1 MTLVFVILGVTILL
15 FLWNKIPVELV
26 AILSLLALV
35 FSGILEPDQA
45 LAGFANSTV
54 VTIAALFVVGAGLF
68 RTGVADWIAQKMIRF
83 GGESEVRLT
92 VILVLM
98 TAGLSAFMS
107 NTGTVAVLIP
117 TVISMARRI
126 GSPPARLLL
135 PMAFAAQLGGM
146 LTLVGT
152 PPNIVLSA
160 ALEESGQRPFGFFEF
175 AMVGVP
181 LLGVYLL
188 YVLSPAR
195 KLIRV
200 DDASEESRGATLK
213 ELGRD
218 YGLLQKLFRLRLQ
231 AGSPLIGKT
240 LEQTRIHPTYGVQV
254 LDIQKPKPPRIAPFL
269 PKLPSVPNIPDSTT
283 VIEAG
288 SLLVVE
294 GEEEN
299 VRRLAEECRAE
310 VESLLPGT
318 RGLPREHGVAEVVLT
333 QRSRFKGRSLAEEH
347 FGSRYKVRA
356 LGIRRNGSPL
366 PLPFVRTK
374 LEFGDTLLVHGNWDD
389 IDLMRHDPRNFIVV
403 GGPDQLDVEPL
414 LTGRS
419 IRAALCV
426 MGMVGLILTG
436 WVPLV
441 FAVLLTAVSLVLL
454 GCLKMEDAYRA
465 VSWESVLLIAAMI
478 PMGTALQVTGGV
490 DAISQALV
498 DLLGGYPPIF
508 LLGGIYFL
516 TMLFSQFISNTA
528 TAILLAP
535 MAMETAARLDL
546 SPFPVLMMVAVG
558 ASSAFLT
565 PIASPV
571 NTLVMGPGNYRFF
584 DFAKFGLPLMVL
596 ILAVSLLLVPILW
609 PL

>member
-1 MTLVFVILGVTILL
+1 VILVFVILGVTIFF
-15 FLWNKIPVELV
+15 FLWNKLPVELV
-26 AILSLLALV
+26 AILSMLALV
-35 FSGILEPDQA
+35 FTGVLEVDEA

-54 VTIAALFVVGAGLF
+54 VTIAALFVVGAGLY
-68 RTGVADWIAQKMIRF
+68 RTGVADWIAHRLIHF
-83 GGESEVRLT
+83 AGESEVRLT

-98 TAGLSAFMS
+98 TAVFSAFMS

-117 TVISMARRI
+117 TVISMSRRI
-126 GSPPARLLL
+126 GSHPARLLL

-175 AMVGVP
+175 SLVGIP
-181 LLGVYLL
+181 LLAVYLL

-200 DDASEESRGATLK
+200 ADEDETSRSTTPK
-213 ELGRD
+213 ELGGD
-218 YGLLQKLFRLRLQ
+218 YGLLGRLFRLQLQ
-231 AGSPLIGKT
+231 AGSSLIGKT
-240 LEQTRIHPTYGVQV
+240 LEETQIHTTYGVQI
-254 LDIQKPKPPRIAPFL
+254 LDIQKPRPPRIAPFL
-269 PKLPSVPNIPDSTT
+269 PKLPAVPDIPDSTT

-288 SLLVVE
+288 SLLIVSG
-294 GEEEN
+294 GEES
-299 VRRLAEECRAE
+299 VRRLAEECLAE
-310 VESLLPGT
+310 TEPLVPGT
-318 RGLPREHGVAEVVLT
+318 RAMPREYGVAEVILT
-333 QRSRFKGRSLAEEH
+333 QRSRFNDRSLAEEH
-347 FGSRYKVRA
+347 FGSRYKVRV

-366 PLPFVRTK
+366 PLPFIQEK
-374 LEFGDTLLVHGNWDD
+374 LKFGDTLLVYGRWDD

-403 GGPDQLDVEPL
+403 GNPDELEFDPL
-414 LTGRS
+414 LTGQS

-426 MGMVGLILTG
+426 VGMVGLILTG

-441 FAVLLTAVSLVLL
+441 VAVLLTAVSLVLL

-478 PMGTALQVTGGV
+478 PMGRALQVTGGV
-490 DAISQALV
+490 DAISQGLV
-498 DLLGGYPPIF
+498 DMLGGYPPIF
-508 LLGGIYFL
+508 LLAGIYFL
-516 TMLFSQFISNTA
+516 TMIFSQFISNTA

-535 MAMETAARLDL
+535 MAVETAARLDI

-565 PIASPV
+565 PVASPV

-584 DFAKFGLPLMVL
+584 DFARFGLPLMVL
-596 ILAVSLLLVPILW
+596 VLVVSLLLVPVIW